1 MNSKDELYYSAID
14 LLHRLIGTPSISREE
29 DAAAQ
34 IICETLQKNGFTP
47 YRTGNNIWTFAR
59 EFDSEKPTVLLNS
72 HIDTVKPTDSWSR
85 PPFVPIEEDNRLY
98 GLGSN
103 DAGASVVSLL
113 SAFIHLSETE
123 QPYNLVFLASA
134 EEEVSGQNGIVKALE
149 QLPTID
155 FAVVGEPTGMQP
167 AVCEKG
173 LLVLDCSTY
182 GKSGHAARNEGIN
195 ALYKATETIEALRT
209 FEFPLASDLL
219 GKVKLTVTQIQA
231 GTQHNVIPDRCDFVV
246 DVRTNDRYTNAEAV
260 EILKSRFPE
269 VEITPRSLRL
279 NSSAIS
285 MQHPFVRRALLAEYE
300 PFGSPTL
307 SDQALMPFPSVKMGP
322 GDSSRSH
329 TADEYIIL
337 EEIREAIEVYI
348 CLLDRLQIEKSAQ

>member
-34 IICETLQKNGFTP
+34 IICETLQKNRFTP
-47 YRTGNNIWTFAR
+47 YRTGNNVWTFAR

-123 QPYNLVFLASA
+123 QPYNLVFLVSA

-173 LLVLDCSTY
+173 LLVLDCSTH

-195 ALYKATETIEALRT
+195 CLVQSHRNER
-209 FEFPLASDLL
+209 
-219 GKVKLTVTQIQA
+219 
-231 GTQHNVIPDRCDFVV
+231 
-246 DVRTNDRYTNAEAV
+246 
-260 EILKSRFPE
+260 
-269 VEITPRSLRL
+269 
-279 NSSAIS
+279 
-285 MQHPFVRRALLAEYE
+285 
-300 PFGSPTL
+300 SPTNIRVSTRFRFIGKSKTDCYPNSGRNTTQRYPRPL
-307 SDQALMPFPSVKMGP
+307 RFC
-322 GDSSRSH
+322 SRCTH
-329 TADEYIIL
+329 
-337 EEIREAIEVYI
+337 
-348 CLLDRLQIEKSAQ
+348 

>member
-1 MNSKDELYYSAID
+1 MNSKDELYYSAIN

-34 IICETLQKNGFTP
+34 IICETLQKNRFTP
-47 YRTGNNIWTFAR
+47 YRAGNNVWTFAR

-173 LLVLDCSTY
+173 LLVLDCSTH

-231 GTQHNVIPDRCDFVV
+231 GT
-246 DVRTNDRYTNAEAV
+246 NAEAV

-285 MQHPFVRRALLAEYE
+285 MQHPFVRRALLAGYK

>member
-34 IICETLQKNGFTP
+34 IICETLQKNRFTP
-47 YRTGNNIWTFAR
+47 YRTGNNVWTFAR

-123 QPYNLVFLASA
+123 QPYNLVFLVSA

-155 FAVVGEPTGMQP
+155 FAVVGEPK
-167 AVCEKG
+167 KG
-173 LLVLDCSTY
+173 C
-182 GKSGHAARNEGIN
+182 
-195 ALYKATETIEALRT
+195 LYSIVPHMESRDT
-209 FEFPLASDLL
+209 PLATKES
-219 GKVKLTVTQIQA
+219 
-231 GTQHNVIPDRCDFVV
+231 
-246 DVRTNDRYTNAEAV
+246 
-260 EILKSRFPE
+260 
-269 VEITPRSLRL
+269 TPCTKPPKRSKPYEH
-279 NSSAIS
+279 SSFHSLPI
-285 MQHPFVRRALLAEYE
+285 YW
-300 PFGSPTL
+300 
-307 SDQALMPFPSVKMGP
+307 
-322 GDSSRSH
+322 
-329 TADEYIIL
+329 
-337 EEIREAIEVYI
+337 
-348 CLLDRLQIEKSAQ
+348 EK